1 MVKFVT
7 GMLEASLDEYAQ
19 ESAAD
24 LKKRTHETQP

>member
-24 LKKRTHETQP
+24 LKDLTQ